1 VAAWVASRFGV
12 LAASGSINTA
22 ATAAAGM
29 KGGELGR
36 AMAMAASR
44 KAPAGVV
51 EARGGWAALL
61 SAMAFI
67 SSAAVEGVVRSAR
80 AVTMAMRA
88 RAE

>member
-1 VAAWVASRFGV
+1 VASRFGV
-12 LAASGSINTA
+12 LDASGSIITA

-44 KAPAGVV
+44 RVVSRAV
-51 EARGGWAALL
+51 EAGGGWAASL
-61 SAMAFI
+61 SAMALV
-67 SSAAVEGVVRSAR
+67 SLAVVEGVVRSAR